1 MWASSLGGPPLSRG
15 PRGYKGKISMADQL
29 VVENLTVR
37 YGDTVVVKNLDLR
50 IQSGELVTLLG
61 PSGCGKTSIL
71 RCIAGL
77 ERCSGGTIRIGERL
91 VAGPHLEIPPEHR
104 NVNMVFQNYAV
115 WPHMTVIE
123 NVSFGLKL
131 MKLSREDV
139 RRRAE
144 QALELV
150 GLGAYGKRYG
160 TELSGG
166 QQQRVALAR
175 AIVTEPELLLFDEP
189 LSNLDA
195 SLREQMRVELREL
208 HDRLGKTAI
217 YVTHDQT
224 EAMVMSDRVV
234 LINEGRV
241 AQQGP
246 PRELFERPCTRF
258 AAEFLGVAN
267 IWDGVLSDIGP
278 SGELSITMD
287 QSGSRLHV
295 LAPNGPHRMGARGS
309 VCVRAE
315 RVEIADRP
323 AADGHLNTWRGR
335 IQRMSY
341 QGSSVRYEV
350 RVGEQI
356 VRAETHPRLSL
367 APGDEVWVRID
378 PSDTV
383 WLSGEGEEASH
394 AIELGD
400 TLELQER
407 ARQSPAPRSGP

>member
-1 MWASSLGGPPLSRG
+1 MS
-15 PRGYKGKISMADQL
+15 DQL
-29 VVENLTVR
+29 VIENLTVR
-37 YGDTVVVKNLDLR
+37 YGDTPVVQNLDLR
-50 IQSGELVTLLG
+50 IQAGELVTLLG
-61 PSGCGKTSIL
+61 PSGCGKTTIL

-77 ERCSGGTIRIGERL
+77 EHCSEGSIRIGNSL
-91 VAGPHLEIPPEHR
+91 VAGPGFEAPPELR

-115 WPHMTVIE
+115 WPHMTVNQ

-131 MKLSREDV
+131 MKLSGADV
-139 RRRAE
+139 RRRTE
-144 QALELV
+144 EALELV

-241 AQQGP
+241 AQDGS

-258 AAEFLGVAN
+258 AAQFLGVAN
-267 IWDGVLSDIGP
+267 IWDGVVSEIGP
-278 SGELSITMD
+278 SGELGITIDSI
-287 QSGSRLHV
+287 GSQLHV
-295 LAPNGPHRMGARGS
+295 IDPSATSRKGTRGT

-315 RVEIADRP
+315 RIEIAASP
-323 AADGHLNTWRGR
+323 TADAKSNMWRGR
-335 IQRMSY
+335 IDRMSY
-341 QGSSVRYEV
+341 QGSTVRYDV
-350 RVGEQI
+350 KVGEHI

-367 APGDEVWVRID
+367 APGDEVWVRIS
-378 PSDTV
+378 PSEIV
-383 WLSGEGEEASH
+383 WLSTDGEEARG
-394 AIELGD
+394 ALRLED
-400 TLELQER
+400 TLKPQEQVR
-407 ARQSPAPRSGP
+407 PSPVPRLDP